1 MLVNLTIITYKN
13 LKFIF
18 VNNVQIRERKMNKKS
33 KD

>member
-1 MLVNLTIITYKN
+1 MSVNLTIITYKN

-18 VNNVQIRERKMNKKS
+18 VKNVQIRERKMNKKS